1 MFMNKK
7 LPLVVSMGEP
17 AGIGPDII
25 LLSWIKRVALSLPF
39 FYVIGNKACLQ
50 ERARQLGLDVSIETI
65 NHSEQVSDV
74 FSNALPVME
83 GVPLDLVVAGEINPA
98 HGGFVIDAIKS
109 GVQAIHNHEASG
121 LVTAPIHKGA
131 LYDVGFSF
139 PGHTEYL
146 AALSSEIYGLEVH
159 PVMMLAC
166 DRLRVVPVTIHVA
179 LSDVPGLLTQEL
191 IVRTVGVVARD
202 LSKRWRLESPRI
214 ILTGLNPHAGED
226 GAMGREEI
234 DVIEPAIE
242 ILKRQGLDVTGPYP
256 GDTCF
261 HEKARAGYDCAV
273 CMYHDQALIPVK
285 TLGFDEGVNITL
297 GLPFIRTSPDHGTA
311 LAIAG
316 KGTSDPSSF
325 IEAVR
330 TAQIM
335 ADNQLSDVQTYAK

>member
-1 MFMNKK
+1 MSRK

-25 LLSWIKRVALSLPF
+25 LLSWLRRVALSLPF
-39 FYVIGNKACLQ
+39 FYVIGNKACLS
-50 ERARQLGLDVSIETI
+50 ERARQLGLDISIETI
-65 NHSEQVSDV
+65 THSEQVRDV
-74 FSNALPVME
+74 FLNALPVME
-83 GVPLDLVVAGEINPA
+83 GLPVDRVLAGKINPA
-98 HGGFVIDAIKS
+98 NGAFVIDAIKS
-109 GVQAIHNHEASG
+109 GVQAIHKNQASG

-146 AALSSEIYGLEVH
+146 AALSAELYKLDVH

-166 DRLRVVPVTIHVA
+166 DHLRVVPVTIHVP
-179 LSDVPGLLTQEL
+179 LCDVAGLLTQDL
-191 IVRTVGVVARD
+191 IVKTVKTVAHD
-202 LSKRWRLESPRI
+202 LSTRWKIERPHI

-234 DVIEPAIE
+234 EIIEPAIE
-242 ILKRQGLDVTGPYP
+242 TLKSCGLHVSGPYP

-261 HEKARAGYDCAV
+261 HQKARAGYDCAV
-273 CMYHDQALIPVK
+273 CMYHDQALIPIK
-285 TLGFDEGVNITL
+285 TLSFDEGVNITL

-311 LAIAG
+311 LSIAG
-316 KGTSDPSSF
+316 KGTADPTSF
-325 IEAVR
+325 IEALK

-335 ADNQLSDVQTYAK
+335 ADNQLTDEQSHAT